1 MNVTRIKKYLLIIF
15 SVCLLI
21 LAAFFLFPKWEK
33 KVQFNRVQEKAIA
46 ENSGTSA
53 ESANVENAPE
63 NNQPSDNS
71 GFSVTEDNKPG
82 AVDKNSS
89 ADNNKKEE
97 SVNNIKIINRLVSW
111 GYEKAS
117 SRKINTIIIHST
129 YNITSSDPFDL
140 DAIINKEYKPYGVS
154 PHYIISRDGKI
165 YRLVEDKN
173 IAYHAGESKMPD
185 GRTGVNNFSI
195 GIELVNSKTA
205 KPTSEQY
212 ASLKYLIGYIKGK
225 YSIKYTLGHKDISS
239 GRKDDP
245 WNFDW
250 GKI

>member
-1 MNVTRIKKYLLIIF
+1 MKKKVIF
-15 SVCLLI
+15 SSIIVLAAGLL
-21 LAAFFLFPKWEK
+21 AFFLFPKTEK
-33 KVQFNRVQEKAIA
+33 KVQFNKNQE
-46 ENSGTSA
+46 N
-53 ESANVENAPE
+53 
-63 NNQPSDNS
+63 
-71 GFSVTEDNKPG
+71 
-82 AVDKNSS
+82 
-89 ADNNKKEE
+89 
-97 SVNNIKIINRLVSW
+97 VNNINLENNNTPAESVGAENVPEDNPSTDSNNSPVVENKTEDVSKKDEPANSPKITNKLAGW

-117 SRKINTIIIHST
+117 NRKIDTIVIHST

-140 DAIINKEYKPYGVS
+140 DAIIYKEYKPYGVA
-154 PHYIISRDGKI
+154 PHYIIDRDGKI

-205 KPTSEQY
+205 KPTGEQY
-212 ASLKYLIGYIKGK
+212 SSLKYLIGYIKGK
-225 YSIKYTLGHKDISS
+225 YSIKYTLGHRDIAT

-250 GKI
+250 GKIK

>member
-1 MNVTRIKKYLLIIF
+1 MKWKII
-15 SVCLLI
+15 I
-21 LAAFFLFPKWEK
+21 LSIISAAIISAFFLFSRLEK
-33 KVQFNRVQEKAIA
+33 KVQFNKTQENPAA
-46 ENSGTSA
+46 ENNSVVSENVTS
-53 ESANVENAPE
+53 ENMPE
-63 NNQPSDNS
+63 NNPPVDNNTS
-71 GFSVTEDNKPG
+71 AVTEDNKPTKD
-82 AVDKNSS
+82 DKNSP

-97 SVNNIKIINRLVSW
+97 SANNTKITNKLVSW
-111 GYEKAS
+111 GYEKAG
-117 SRKINTIIIHST
+117 SRKIDTIVIHST

-154 PHYIISRDGKI
+154 PHYIIDRDGKI

-173 IAYHAGESKMPD
+173 IAYHAGVSKAPD

-195 GIELVNSKTA
+195 GVELVNSKTA
-205 KPTSEQY
+205 KPTGEQY

-225 YSIKYTLGHKDISS
+225 YSIKYTLGHKDIAS

>member
-1 MNVTRIKKYLLIIF
+1 MICAV
-15 SVCLLI
+15 LI
-21 LAAFFLFPKWEK
+21 LAPALFLSASWRTKWEK
-33 KVQFNRVQEKAIA
+33 KVEFKKIQKITETDNNITS
-46 ENSGTSA
+46 ENTDL
-53 ESANVENAPE
+53 ENLPE
-63 NNQPSDNS
+63 NNSPENNNDSSIRENKAAQEN
-71 GFSVTEDNKPG
+71 DNKIE
-82 AVDKNSS
+82 DE
-89 ADNNKKEE
+89 NKKSEPV
-97 SVNNIKIINRLVSW
+97 SVAKITNRLVSW
-111 GYEKAS
+111 GYEKAD
-117 SRKINTIIIHST
+117 SRKIDTIIVHST

-140 DAIINKEYKPYGVS
+140 DAIIYKEYKPYGVS
-154 PHYIISRDGKI
+154 PHYIINRDGKI

-205 KPTSEQY
+205 KPTDEQY

-225 YSIKYTLGHKDISS
+225 YSIKYTLGHKDIAS

>member
-1 MNVTRIKKYLLIIF
+1 MKRRSII
-15 SVCLLI
+15 I
-21 LAAFFLFPKWEK
+21 LAIIIGAVAIAAFFLFFRKEK
-33 KVQFNRVQEKAIA
+33 KVEFSKIQEKSGVENSDTPA
-46 ENSGTSA
+46 ENTGL
-53 ESANVENAPE
+53 ENATE
-63 NNQPSDNS
+63 NDPAADSSTPKVVEDKDKTATE
-71 GFSVTEDNKPG
+71 VTE
-82 AVDKNSS
+82 
-89 ADNNKKEE
+89 NKKDEPA
-97 SVNNIKIINRLVSW
+97 NNMNITNKLASW
-111 GYEKAS
+111 GYEKAG
-117 SRKINTIIIHST
+117 SRKIDTIIVHST

-140 DAIINKEYKPYGVS
+140 DAIIYKEYKPYGVA
-154 PHYIISRDGKI
+154 PHYIIDRDGKI

-225 YSIKYTLGHKDISS
+225 YSIKYTLGHKDIAA

-250 GKI
+250 GKIK